1 MAIRITYSDHAAA
14 NLVDRKIT
22 PEWVLRTIENP
33 IWTLDHETDPELQHL
48 FRRIPEKGQRVLH
61 VVFNR
66 NESHVV
72 TAYFDR
78 NMRKRL

>member
-1 MAIRITYSDHAAA
+1 MAVSITYSDHAAA
-14 NLVDRKIT
+14 NLVDRKIQ
-22 PEWVLRTIENP
+22 PEWVIQTVEEP
-33 IWTLDHETDPELQHL
+33 ILTLEHETDAQLEHI
-48 FRRIPEKGQRVLH
+48 FRRIPEKGDRVLH

-66 NESHVV
+66 NESHVI

>member
-1 MAIRITYSDHAAA
+1 MAIPITYSDHAAA
-14 NLVDRKIT
+14 NLVDRKIK
-22 PEWVLRTIENP
+22 PEWVVQTIENP
-33 IWTLDHETDPELQHL
+33 ILMLKHETDAQLEHL
-48 FRRIPEKGQRVLH
+48 YRKIPEKGERVLH